1 MSKRT
6 TRKKQRATK
15 RPMKRLTLKG
25 GFFPS
30 VYGGVT
36 GASMLAPLIARQA
49 LRMYNNATP
58 KRRRNTH
65 KRKPSHPQNALK
77 SHPKKTLKNKK
88 SRKNTQ

>member
-6 TRKKQRATK
+6 TRKKKAVKKLRKAAT
-15 RPMKRLTLKG
+15 LNG

-49 LRMYNNATP
+49 LRMYNSTP
-58 KRRRNTH
+58 N
-65 KRKPSHPQNALK
+65 KRKTSNQK
-77 SHPKKTLKNKK
+77 KTFTRRPKKTFKNKK